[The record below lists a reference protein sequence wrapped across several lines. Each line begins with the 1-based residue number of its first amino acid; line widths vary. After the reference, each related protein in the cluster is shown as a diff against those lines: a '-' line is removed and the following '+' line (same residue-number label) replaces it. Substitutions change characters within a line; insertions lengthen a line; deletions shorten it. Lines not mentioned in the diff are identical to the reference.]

1 MIETMGKLS
10 ERVNKLAESQT
21 IKMSRISREM
31 RAAGHDVINLS
42 LGEPDFVTPEYIRE
56 GAKKAIDDGFTFY
69 TPIAGYA
76 DLREAISKK
85 FKQDNNLDFL
95 PNQVVV
101 STGAKQ
107 SIANV
112 VLSLVDPGD
121 EVIIP
126 IPYWV
131 SYIEIV
137 KLAEGK
143 MVFIP
148 STVESN
154 FKITPQ
160 QLEDVITE
168 NTKLFIFSSP
178 CNPTGSVYNREELKA
193 LAEVFARNPHVY
205 IISDEIYE
213 YINFTDRH
221 ESIAQF
227 EEIRE
232 RVIIVNGFSKGFAM
246 TGWRVGYIAA
256 PKWIADACDKIQGQ
270 FTSGTSS
277 ISQKAALAALSGGEK
292 VIAELRETFRKRR
305 DLVLKQLKKIEGLKC
320 NSPEGAFYVFPDVT
334 AYFGKETP
342 DNKKIKT
349 AEDLATYLLTCAGV
363 STVMGEAFG
372 DPGCIRISYAAS
384 EETLSEAISRIKT
397 ALSKLSW

>member
-21 IKMSRISREM
+21 IKMARISREM
-31 RAAGHDVINLS
+31 KAAGHDVINLS
-42 LGEPDFVTPEYIRE
+42 LGEPDFVTPDYICE
-56 GAKKAIDDGFTFY
+56 GAKKAIDEGFTFY

-76 DLREAISKK
+76 DLREAISAK
-85 FKQDNNLDFL
+85 FKKDNNLDFD
-95 PNQVVV
+95 PGQIVV

-112 VLSLVDPGD
+112 VLSLIDPGD

-126 IPYWV
+126 TPYWV

-148 STVESN
+148 TTVDSN
-154 FKITPQ
+154 FKITPE
-160 QLEDVITE
+160 QLENSITE
-168 NTKLFIFSSP
+168 KSKLFIFSSP
-178 CNPTGSVYNREELKA
+178 CNPTGTVYTKAELEA
-193 LAEVFARNPHVY
+193 LAKVFLRHPDVY

-213 YINFTDRH
+213 YINFRGKH

-227 EEIRE
+227 EELKE
-232 RVIIVNGFSKGFAM
+232 RVIVVNGFSKGFAM
-246 TGWRVGYIAA
+246 TGWRVGYIGA

-270 FTSGTSS
+270 FTSGTCS
-277 ISQKAALAALSGGEK
+277 ISQKAAVTALSGGEK
-292 VIAELRETFRKRR
+292 VLEQLKETFRKRR
-305 DLVLKQLKKIEGLKC
+305 DLVLEQLNEIEGMKC
-320 NSPEGAFYVFPDVT
+320 NRPEGAFYVFPDVT
-334 AYFGKETP
+334 AFFGKKTP
-342 DNKKIKT
+342 DNTVIKS
-349 AEDLATYLLTCAGV
+349 AENLATYLLINAGV

-372 DPGCIRISYAAS
+372 DPNCIRLSYAAS
-384 EETLSEAISRIKT
+384 EETLTEAITRIKT
-397 ALSKLSW
+397 ALSKLS